1 MQAAIRWSPHST
13 AYHQRFLVL
22 NLVDHNLRLYDV
34 EESKGKTLKY
44 KEVAYHTNLPP
55 CRAYDWSPAEE
66 ALVAFGLSSG
76 EANLLRIDTIS
87 YGTISFPVKSQRA
100 CNSVA
105 FNKLG
110 LLATGLDKV
119 RNDFCLNIWNV
130 NHRLATWDRQKNTG
144 WGGGPKFVEPVRRLS
159 SGENISSIKFFPD
172 QPSLLVTGAASKYV
186 RVYDLRGEIVS
197 FDINPLMRFGADD
210 TLWPTQ
216 SLQGILL
223 CSLAQ
228 SACITFLSTLG
239 IRTISP
245 LAPSVNR

>member
-44 KEVAYHTNLPP
+44 KEIACHTNLPA

-76 EANLLRIDTIS
+76 EANLLRIDSIS
-87 YGTISFPVKSQRA
+87 HGTISFPVKSQRA

-119 RNDFCLNIWNV
+119 RNDFCLNIWDV
-130 NHRLATWDRQKNTG
+130 NQRLSTWDRQKNTG
-144 WGGGPKFVEPVRRLS
+144 WGGGIKYVEPIKRLS
-159 SGENISSIKFFPD
+159 SGESISSIKFFPD
-172 QPSLLVTGAASKYV
+172 QPSVLVTGAASKYV
-186 RVYDLRGEIVS
+186 RVYDLRGEAFNLQVNKLSRELGI
-197 FDINPLMRFGADD
+197 LMIDGNR
-210 TLWPTQ
+210 Q

-223 CSLAQ
+223 YSSTQ
-228 SACITFLSTLG
+228 NACITFL
-239 IRTISP
+239 
-245 LAPSVNR
+245 